1 MYSKS
6 QKGFTLIELI
16 IVIVIIGILAA
27 VAVPKFLDL
36 SASAKTAACKQNLA
50 AIESAGTIMYAQ
62 TAATTGVAAYPADV
76 AAMVTAAVLPT
87 LPVCP
92 GDGAT
97 GYKYGGGAGGDGLAT
112 CGAVATYPTHKIR

>member
-1 MYSKS
+1 MFSKT

-50 AIESAGTIMYAQ
+50 AIESAATIMYANS
-62 TAATTGVAAYPADV
+62 AASGGTAAYPAAIAD
-76 AAMVTAAVLPT
+76 MVPTALPT
-87 LPVCP
+87 TPVCP
-92 GDGAT
+92 SAGTYTYVAAT
-97 GYKYGGGAGGDGLAT
+97 GQVSCSVAG
-112 CGAVATYPTHKIR
+112 HKIR

>member
-36 SASAKTAACKQNLA
+36 SNSAKVAACKQNMA
-50 AIESAGTIMYAQ
+50 AIESAASIGYAQ
-62 TAATTGVAAYPADV
+62 NAVNGSAAYPASI
-76 AAMVTAAVLPT
+76 AAMVTGGYLDGAPT
-87 LPVCP
+87 CP
-92 GDGAT
+92 GAGTYTYPDAT
-97 GYKYGGGAGGDGLAT
+97 IGAGRVS
-112 CGAVATYPTHKIR
+112 CSTHGHL